1 MPAPPPN
8 WHIRLAQPE
17 DIPALHAL
25 IEASI
30 RGLQANDYTP
40 AQIEGA
46 LGTVL
51 GLDTQLIRDQTYYVV
66 ESAAETLPLETSPS
80 ETSPSLKGRGFSHAT
95 SSAESAGLQPPRESP
110 APTPITPILAACGG
124 WSKRKTLFGSDG
136 ASVREP
142 ELLDP
147 ITDAAK
153 VRAIFV
159 HPDHAR
165 KGLGSLILAHV
176 EAAARAAGFRHYEMG
191 STLTGV
197 PLYTLKGY
205 VPIEEIAVPLHNGE
219 SLPIVKMT
227 KGRP

>member
-1 MPAPPPN
+1 MPAPDAT
-8 WHIRLAQPE
+8 WRIRTAQAA

-51 GLDTQLIRDQTYYVV
+51 GLDTQLIRDQTYFV
-66 ESAAETLPLETSPS
+66 AETENGTGETI
-80 ETSPSLKGRGFSHAT
+80 F
-95 SSAESAGLQPPRESP
+95 AG
-110 APTPITPILAACGG
+110 CGG

-142 ELLDP
+142 DLLDP
-147 ITDAAK
+147 ATDAAK

-159 HPDHAR
+159 HPNFAR
-165 KGLGSLILAHV
+165 RGLGTLILAHV
-176 EAAARAAGFRHYEMG
+176 EAAAQAAGFHHFEMG

-197 PLYTLKGY
+197 PLYRLKGY
-205 VPIEEIAVPLHNGE
+205 VEIERIAVPLPNGE
-219 SLPIVKMT
+219 SLPVVRMIKAA
-227 KGRP
+227 PAQSSSALLE